1 MYRRVLR
8 SMVLTS
14 LAGLIAIPASAQVR
28 ADLGPLHIRIATD
41 APPRV
46 RYERRTPR
54 PDRDAVWIKGYWDR
68 EDDRWAW
75 VPGRWERPSDRR
87 ARWIDARYTREGCPW
102 YRRRDCA
109 WRYEPAHWSYQQV
122 VEGEDY
128 QRWRNEHRSDRDRR
142 ND

>member
-8 SMVLTS
+8 SMVVTS
-14 LAGLIAIPASAQVR
+14 LAALVAIPASAQVR

-54 PDRDAVWIKGYWDR
+54 PHSDAIWIKGYWDR

-75 VPGRWERPSDRR
+75 IPGRWERPNDGR

-128 QRWRNEHRSDRDRR
+128 QRWRNEHRSGRDRR